1 MNELTIFE
9 QREVLGVDFKIYGSC
24 EEPLFL
30 AKDVASWIEHSD
42 PSKMVL
48 VVDEDEKLLRT
59 LFVSGQ
65 NRDVLFLTEDGL
77 YEVLMQSRKPIAKE
91 FKKKVKE
98 ILKDIR
104 KHGAYLTDN
113 MIEQVLTN
121 PDTIIRLATQLKEE
135 RVKTKLL
142 ETTIEEQKPLVEFSE
157 TILKSK
163 DNISMDN
170 MAKLLKDEG
179 LDIGRNRLF
188 EFLRQ
193 QKVLNSNNIPY
204 QNYMNKD
211 WFTLTEKTNNTA
223 YGVKIFTV
231 VLVTP
236 KGQVGIATLVRNKY

>member
-1 MNELTIFE
+1 MNEMMIFE
-9 QREVLGVDFKIYGSC
+9 GNEVMIEVIDGEPMFEIYSMGLALGYAKSNGYKLYPQKDRIEKVIENAEISTCVHGVHEFITESQMYDFIFEAKTEKCKPFRKWVVEEVL
-24 EEPLFL
+24 
-30 AKDVASWIEHSD
+30 
-42 PSKMVL
+42 PS
-48 VVDEDEKLLRT
+48 
-59 LFVSGQ
+59 
-65 NRDVLFLTEDGL
+65 
-77 YEVLMQSRKPIAKE
+77 
-91 FKKKVKE
+91 
-98 ILKDIR
+98 IR
-104 KHGAYLTDN
+104 KNGAYLTDN
-113 MIEQVLTN
+113 MIEQVLTD

-135 RVKTKLL
+135 RIKTKLL